1 MGHTACL
8 KTIAALSILIISLAM
23 VGVPAGECARK
34 QASKTVVVLGT
45 GTVTGNN
52 HEAAKN
58 AAITNA
64 KVTAVALV
72 AAEILPLETL
82 VDRFSDLNTILYL
95 KPDGYIEYYRVL
107 NEMKTDRDYRVVVQ
121 ATVSAT
127 DLEKRLK
134 SEGILQRDTAM
145 TQAIELT
152 VEGTK
157 DLPHFV
163 QFRRSLAD
171 LDGVE
176 SAQMREM
183 RTDAAVMSIQ
193 WRGTADLFAD
203 TLVRQRYDGFNI
215 RVYQAADNALRVE
228 LISD

>member
-8 KTIAALSILIISLAM
+8 KTTAALSILILSLAM
-23 VGVPAGECARK
+23 VGVPTGECARK
-34 QASKTVVVLGT
+34 QAAKTFVVVGT
-45 GTVTGNN
+45 GTITGND
-52 HEAAKN
+52 HEAAKS
-58 AAITNA
+58 AAIADA
-64 KVTAVALV
+64 KLTAVELV

-82 VDRFSDLNTILYL
+82 VDRFNDLNAIVYL
-95 KPDGYIEYYRVL
+95 KPDGFIEYYRVL
-107 NEMKTDRDYRVVVQ
+107 NELKTERDYRVLVQ
-121 ATVSAT
+121 ATVSSA
-127 DLEKRLK
+127 DLEKKLK
-134 SEGILQRDTAM
+134 SEGILQSDTEM
-145 TQAIELT
+145 SRAIELT

-163 QFRRSLAD
+163 QFRRSLTD

-193 WRGTADLFAD
+193 WQGTTDLLAD
-203 TLVRQRYDGFNI
+203 TLVRQRYEGFSI

-228 LISD
+228 LLPE